1 MSEKTLLAM
10 SEFMTLGATAHS
22 VGKIKRLLL
31 GRGSMNQGEMKSQ
44 KVQGERTLGR
54 EDDKSDLLLI

>member
-1 MSEKTLLAM
+1 
-10 SEFMTLGATAHS
+10 MTLGATAHS

-31 GRGSMNQGEMKSQ
+31 GRGSMNQGGMKSQ